1 MHKLYIYFFVVTVAF
16 ISCKES
22 AASKVKQ
29 NNVEKAK
36 ERDLKSES
44 LPVAK
49 FDTEVYDFGTIMEGD
64 VVETSFVITNNGKSD
79 LIITNAKA
87 SCGCTVP
94 TWPKEPIKAGA
105 SGTIEVKFNSRGK
118 KNKQSKAIT
127 LTTNT
132 ANGREIVKITGFIT
146 PKEKK

>member
-1 MHKLYIYFFVVTVAF
+1 MKKAYLYLVLVIFVAV
-16 ISCKES
+16 SCKES

-29 NNVEKAK
+29 DNVEKAK

-44 LPVAK
+44 LPVIK
-49 FDTEVYDFGTIMEGD
+49 FDKEVYDFGTINEGD
-64 VVETSFVITNNGKSD
+64 VVEASFEVTNTGKSD
-79 LIITNAKA
+79 LIITSAKA

-94 TWPKEPIKAGA
+94 TWPKEPIKTGA
-105 SGTIEVKFNSRGK
+105 SAKIEVKFNSSGK
-118 KNKQSKAIT
+118 KNKQTKAIT

-132 ANGREIVKITGFIT
+132 ANGREYVKITGFVT